1 MSETAVVTYG
11 RESPP
16 LFDEVAGFLQPFR
29 RYILADGK
37 SRFFFKQMHNV
48 IRTEK
53 TGPGNRWNGQFFCQM
68 GGYIIHDLYDFFIF
82 FVLMDIAYF
91 LFVDGLGKIY
101 EKFRKYGFF
110 QDITGC
116 SADHP
121 GLAEPAGCTVYA
133 CLLYT
138 SDAADD
144 MQCRSRWSPYH

>member
-68 GGYIIHDLYDFFIF
+68 GRL
-82 FVLMDIAYF
+82 
-91 LFVDGLGKIY
+91 
-101 EKFRKYGFF
+101 
-110 QDITGC
+110 
-116 SADHP
+116 
-121 GLAEPAGCTVYA
+121 
-133 CLLYT
+133 
-138 SDAADD
+138 
-144 MQCRSRWSPYH
+144 